1 MTDSPSSEAAFTRL
15 FVAGVVFRAVLGSL
29 VMLVGAG
36 GVALGHL
43 VGCDWAPFVFG
54 CLGLLVGAVPAR
66 SIKLRWDP
74 LNKADTMPAT
84 FPIDPGR

>member
-1 MTDSPSSEAAFTRL
+1 MTQSPSREAVFTRL
-15 FVAGVVFRAVLGSL
+15 FVAGVLFRVVLGVL

-43 VGCDWAPFVFG
+43 SGWDWAPFVFG

-66 SIKLRWDP
+66 SLKQRWDP